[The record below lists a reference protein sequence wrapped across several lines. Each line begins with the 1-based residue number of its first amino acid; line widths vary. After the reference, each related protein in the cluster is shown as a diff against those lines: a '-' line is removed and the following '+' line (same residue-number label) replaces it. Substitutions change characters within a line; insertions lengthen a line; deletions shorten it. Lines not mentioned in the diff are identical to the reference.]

1 MSRSLY
7 AAQENSDGQ
16 YVGTLQVNVTS
27 SIGFIPIEGATVT
40 ISDTDHPE
48 NILTTLTTDISG
60 QTERIDLP
68 APNLEYSLEP
78 SEPRPYSEYTIE
90 VQAPGFE
97 PVRIIGSEIL
107 PDEMSIQAVSMT
119 PLEVS
124 DDQPEEDISIPDH
137 TLYGEYPPKIPEAE
151 IKTDPETGE
160 IVLSRVVIPEFVIV
174 HDGLPNDSSAPNYY
188 VRYKDYIK
196 NVVSSEIYAT
206 WPESTIY
213 ANILA
218 IQSFTLNRVYTEW
231 YRARGYNF
239 TITSSTAYDQKFI
252 YGRNIYSN
260 VDRLVDSIFANY
272 LSRPG
277 VQQPIFT
284 SYCDGDRVNCQGL
297 SQWGSK
303 FLGDEGYSAIE
314 IIRYYYGNDMYINS
328 AEAISGVPASWPGY
342 NLTIGSSGN
351 KVRQMQEQ
359 LNRIARNFP
368 AIPRIT
374 ADGVFGTQTAEAVTA
389 FQRIFNLP
397 ATGIVDYPTWYEI
410 SNIYVGVSR
419 IAEPGS

>member
-1 MSRSLY
+1 MSKSLY

-27 SIGFIPIEGATVT
+27 SIGFLPIEGATVT
-40 ISDTDHPE
+40 ISDTDQPE
-48 NILTTLTTDISG
+48 NILTTLTTDNSG
-60 QTERIDLP
+60 QTQRIDLP

-97 PVRIIGSEIL
+97 PVRIVGSEIL
-107 PDEMSIQAVSMT
+107 PDEMSIQAVSMK

-124 DDQPEEDISIPDH
+124 DGQQEEDISIPDH

-231 YRARGYNF
+231 YGTY
-239 TITSSTAYDQKFI
+239 TKT
-252 YGRNIYSN
+252 
-260 VDRLVDSIFANY
+260 
-272 LSRPG
+272 
-277 VQQPIFT
+277 
-284 SYCDGDRVNCQGL
+284 RVNPR
-297 SQWGSK
+297 SFPKPSK
-303 FLGDEGYSAIE
+303 FPSLPIE
-314 IIRYYYGNDMYINS
+314 HLPTNFSNQNNKTS
-328 AEAISGVPASWPGY
+328 IS
-342 NLTIGSSGN
+342 
-351 KVRQMQEQ
+351 K
-359 LNRIARNFP
+359 
-368 AIPRIT
+368 
-374 ADGVFGTQTAEAVTA
+374 
-389 FQRIFNLP
+389 
-397 ATGIVDYPTWYEI
+397 
-410 SNIYVGVSR
+410 SNT
-419 IAEPGS
+419 